1 MSHYFRMAIA
11 VTYIILGIIFFSTD
25 AGKIIFGKNVYGL
38 MLGGLFIIYGGF
50 RFYRAQRKWDKNSW
64 EK

>member
-11 VTYIILGIIFFSTD
+11 VTYIIMGIIFLSTN
-25 AGKIIFGKNVYGL
+25 AGEILFGKKILGL
-38 MLGGLFIIYGGF
+38 LLGGLFIIYGGF
-50 RFYRAQRKWDKNSW
+50 RFYRAQQRWDKNSW